1 MTVNKT
7 LTAVALIV
15 SLATAPTFAL
25 AQSQGAKT
33 GTGVTAGQS
42 QAGAVG
48 GVFGLSGAALVGAGV
63 LAAAVVVGVVAATDD
78 DDDDDR
84 TDETSAT
91 TTQTN

>member
-33 GTGVTAGQS
+33 GTGVTARQS
-42 QAGAVG
+42 GEVG
-48 GVFGLSGAALVGAGV
+48 GVSVLGLSGPALVGAGV

-78 DDDDDR
+78 DDDDDK